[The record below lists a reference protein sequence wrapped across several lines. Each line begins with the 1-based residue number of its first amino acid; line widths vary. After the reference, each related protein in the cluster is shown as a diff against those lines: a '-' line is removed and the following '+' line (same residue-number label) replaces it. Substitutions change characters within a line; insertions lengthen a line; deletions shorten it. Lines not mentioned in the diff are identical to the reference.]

1 MVIKGIIFNKNE
13 TEALDM
19 INLFINE
26 NNQRL
31 SNTFHEF
38 ESNLPSHLINSINII
53 KEGTI
58 KYQILLNNNNNNNI
72 GVFCAGSQSEPEQN
86 HHSTQGFAKQNW
98 CCNMK
103 VGILPI
109 SEMNEL
115 YISSIGA
122 GGSDKVFETDHLDGP
137 FFFLPFC
144 KVYRCIACI
153 NANSSIYTS
162 FPITGEK
169 YFLQK
174 NEFLAFDYN
183 RDVHSI
189 CQDSTIK
196 DDSSRILLKL
206 HYIVY
211 PTYLPMFV
219 VHFYKNLHV
228 KYNNFMRYMF
238 IHSQIPGKESEHSL
252 TSKESE
258 RSLTSKESD
267 IYDET
272 VFECYV
278 NKIYDIYRSKS
289 IIKNGLA
296 YGINF
301 GTVVYC
307 RMFSIVSKLF
317 LVRGLK
323 ASKY

>member
-1 MVIKGIIFNKNE
+1 MAFKGIISNKNE
-13 TEALDM
+13 IEALEE
-19 INLFINE
+19 INVFINGDK
-26 NNQRL
+26 QHL

-38 ESNLPSHLINSINII
+38 ESNFPSHMINFINTI

-58 KYQILLNNNNNNNI
+58 KCQIQLNNNKNI
-72 GVFCAGSQSEPEQN
+72 L
-86 HHSTQGFAKQNW
+86 
-98 CCNMK
+98 K

-109 SEMNEL
+109 SNMNEL

-183 RDVHSI
+183 RDIHSI
-189 CQDSTIK
+189 CQDSTII
-196 DDSSRILLKL
+196 DDSPRILLKL

-219 VHFYKNLHV
+219 VNFYIKLHV
-228 KYNNFMRYMF
+228 KYNNFMRFLF
-238 IHSQIPGKESEHSL
+238 IRSQIPGKESG
-252 TSKESE
+252 
-258 RSLTSKESD
+258 RSLTSSYIDFDERSSSTSTDYLGFTAPPVPVKPSKEFN

-272 VFECYV
+272 IFERNI
-278 NKIYDIYRSKS
+278 NKIYDIYRNDM

-296 YGINF
+296 YVINF
-301 GTVVYC
+301 GTVAYC
-307 RMFSIVSKLF
+307 GMFSIVSKLF
-317 LVRGLK
+317 LKKKNKL
-323 ASKY
+323 

>member
-1 MVIKGIIFNKNE
+1 MAIKCIIFNKNE
-13 TEALDM
+13 IEALNA
-19 INLFINE
+19 INLFIN
-26 NNQRL
+26 NATHIL

-38 ESNLPSHLINSINII
+38 ESNLPSHIINFINII
-53 KEGTI
+53 KDGTI
-58 KYQILLNNNNNNNI
+58 KYQILLNNNNTDI
-72 GVFCAGSQSEPEQN
+72 I
-86 HHSTQGFAKQNW
+86 
-98 CCNMK
+98 K

-189 CQDSTIK
+189 CRDSSII

-219 VHFYKNLHV
+219 VHFYTKLHV

-238 IHSQIPGKESEHSL
+238 IHSQIPSQ
-252 TSKESE
+252 
-258 RSLTSKESD
+258 D
-267 IYDET
+267 INIYNET
-272 VFECYV
+272 VFERNI
-278 NKIYDIYRSKS
+278 NKIYDICRNKT
-289 IIKNGLA
+289 IIKNVLS
-296 YGINF
+296 YGINL

-307 RMFSIVSKLF
+307 GMFSLITRLF
-317 LVRGLK
+317 LNK
-323 ASKY
+323 K

>member
-58 KYQILLNNNNNNNI
+58 KYQILLNNNNNNNNI
-72 GVFCAGSQSEPEQN
+72 
-86 HHSTQGFAKQNW
+86 
-98 CCNMK
+98 MK

-189 CQDSTIK
+189 CQDLSIK

-238 IHSQIPGKESEHSL
+238 IHSQIPGKESERCL

-258 RSLTSKESD
+258 RCLTSKESD

-272 VFECYV
+272 VFERYV
-278 NKIYDIYRSKS
+278 NKICDIYRSKS

-317 LVRGLK
+317 LKKKL
-323 ASKY
+323 

>member
-19 INLFINE
+19 IHLFINE

-38 ESNLPSHLINSINII
+38 ESNLPSHLIDSINII

-58 KYQILLNNNNNNNI
+58 KYQILLNNNNKNN
-72 GVFCAGSQSEPEQN
+72 
-86 HHSTQGFAKQNW
+86 
-98 CCNMK
+98 NMK
-103 VGILPI
+103 VEILPI

-189 CQDSTIK
+189 CQNLSIK
-196 DDSSRILLKL
+196 DDGSRILLKL

-211 PTYLPMFV
+211 PTYLPVFV

-238 IHSQIPGKESEHSL
+238 IHSQIPGHSYHNSL
-252 TSKESE
+252 SKE
-258 RSLTSKESD
+258 TN

-272 VFECYV
+272 VFERYV
-278 NKIYDIYRSKS
+278 NNMYDIYRSKS

-307 RMFSIVSKLF
+307 GMFLF
-317 LVRGLK
+317 ITRLFSFQTSQVTVGNH
-323 ASKY
+323 

>member
-58 KYQILLNNNNNNNI
+58 KYQILLNNNNNNNNI
-72 GVFCAGSQSEPEQN
+72 
-86 HHSTQGFAKQNW
+86 
-98 CCNMK
+98 MK

-189 CQDSTIK
+189 CQDLSIK

-272 VFECYV
+272 VFERYV
-278 NKIYDIYRSKS
+278 NKICDIYRSKS

-317 LVRGLK
+317 LKKKL
-323 ASKY
+323 